1 MDIIKHEQEQ
11 EKERVLNLII
21 VTLSETLWLKF
32 VILMKEV
39 KTWVLFNRNLL
50 LPLLGMNDSRT
61 LDIVKLTQSEI
72 ENVRELLEGVDVA
85 RDVTKAAR
93 CSSKEDY
100 LGTVKIE
107 YLNDKSHASKQ
118 IKTYAT
124 IITL

>member
-1 MDIIKHEQEQ
+1 MH
-11 EKERVLNLII
+11 V
-21 VTLSETLWLKF
+21 V
-32 VILMKEV
+32 
-39 KTWVLFNRNLL
+39 
-50 LPLLGMNDSRT
+50 
-61 LDIVKLTQSEI
+61 
-72 ENVRELLEGVDVA
+72 

-118 IKTYAT
+118 IKAYAT